1 MANDRDIKVLNDLI
15 KTTLDSHKGFVDA
28 AEDRQSQHGQF
39 FAQMAQERSQVASQ
53 MQAQV
58 STLGGTPEDSSSM
71 AAAAHRT
78 FMDIKQAV
86 MGNDDQAVINEV
98 ERGED
103 HIKAKYEAA
112 LRDEDLSP
120 QTRQVIEQAY
130 QSIRRGH
137 DQASALKHQMQG

>member
-28 AEDRQSQHGQF
+28 AEDTGSAHAQF
-39 FAQMAQERSQVASQ
+39 FAQIPQERSQVASQ

-58 STLGGTPEDSSSM
+58 SALGGAPEDSSSV

-86 MGNDDQAVINEV
+86 MGQDDQAVINEV

-103 HIKAKYEAA
+103 YIKAKYEAA

-120 QTRQVIEQAY
+120 QTRQVVEQAY

>member
-28 AEDRQSQHGQF
+28 AEDSQSQHSQF